1 MASNVTRDHHNLRR
15 NLKLN
20 DNYISND
27 GGDEGIRIDDA
38 GNVGI
43 GEDAPEAMLHVT
55 ASAPFIRLEGQGP
68 GIQFRETDGSADQN
82 FVISEEAG
90 KLHIATQNDAWNVND
105 SLGSQKFTIQNDGN
119 VGIGTGAPDSKL
131 YIDYDFDNTT
141 AGVQTGLRVDVDRT
155 GDVSSSADINYG
167 QYTTV
172 NATGASGG
180 TITSYGHRI
189 GVIGDSGGTSKT
201 VGLHITVGSAD
212 TNYAIITT
220 GGSVGIGEAAP
231 QDTLEVNGTILVKD
245 KLKFTQDD
253 GDEYIDSLNDGYL
266 DIDATTAIR
275 LKEEVLCFDKLYF
288 TQTDGNEYIDSLND
302 GYLDID
308 ATTAIRLKA
317 DTLIASTSKLYFNDE
332 GGEYISGSGTDMT
345 ITSGGNLNID
355 ASGHVEFDG
364 CGVGFDL
371 ETPTYDATDTD
382 VNFINGNK
390 QFVTFDGGNITDLNL
405 IFPKVSGNFL
415 LMLKQDGTGSR
426 TVTNYK
432 VWDRVDDSAA
442 SGSATVKFA
451 GGSNPDLT
459 DDANHVDIL
468 SFFYDCDNEIAYG
481 VSTLDFQF

>member
-1 MASNVTRDHHNLRR
+1 MPSNVTRDHHSLRR

-27 GGDEGIRIDDA
+27 GGDEGITVSDSGTVTTSTLLACPSLTIN
-38 GNVGI
+38 NVT
-43 GEDAPEAMLHVT
+43 EDVEPVL
-55 ASAPFIRLEGQGP
+55 
-68 GIQFRETDGSADQN
+68 
-82 FVISEEAG
+82 
-90 KLHIATQNDAWNVND
+90 
-105 SLGSQKFTIQNDGN
+105 
-119 VGIGTGAPDSKL
+119 
-131 YIDYDFDNTT
+131 IDYDFTNTT
-141 AGVQTGLRVDVDRT
+141 GASKSGLRIDVDRT
-155 GDVSSSADINYG
+155 GDVSSGTDITYG

-172 NATGASGG
+172 NSTGASGG

-201 VGLHITVGSAD
+201 VGLTIAVGSAT
-212 TNYAIITT
+212 TNYAMTT
-220 GGSVGIGEAAP
+220 SGGNVGIGEAAP

-275 LKEEVLCFDKLYF
+275 LKGEVLCADKLYF

-317 DTLIASTSKLYFNDE
+317 DTLIASTNKLYFNDE
-332 GGEYISGSGTDMT
+332 GGEYISGDGNSLT
-345 ITSGGNLNID
+345 IKVGVNLYID
-355 ASGHVEFDG
+355 AGGHVEFEG

-371 ETPTYDATDTD
+371 ETPTYNASDTD

-390 QFVTFDGGNITDLNL
+390 QFVTFDGGNIADLNL
-405 IFPKVSGNFL
+405 IFPKISGNFL

-432 VWDRVDDSAA
+432 VWDRSDDSAA

-468 SFFYDCDNEIAYG
+468 SFFYDGDNEIAYG
-481 VSTLDFQF
+481 VATLDFQF